1 MSCPFVHQIR
11 QRIGVC
17 QWRICRFGFS
27 IGCDCGKGGDDA
39 IWPIHDGGAVMKKLV
54 VKGTSGSTQLLVGES
69 IDNLGRYVDPDRTVI
84 LTDTIVEDLYRKRFP
99 ACPVVSIGQGET
111 IKTLETVT
119 TIFNRLMDVE
129 ADRSSFILGVG
140 GGIVCDIAGFT
151 ASTYMRGV
159 RFGFVPTTLLS
170 QVDASVGGKNGVNLG
185 GYKNMVG
192 VFNQPEFVVCDMG
205 LLKTLPVREVLCGFA
220 EIIKHG
226 AIADASMLDF
236 LERHRDAA
244 LRLDSAIVAHL
255 VYRSVEIKAG
265 VVTRDEREQGERRK
279 LNFGHTFGH
288 ALERRTG
295 MPHGQAV
302 GIGMVLAARLSVAKG
317 LLPSS
322 QADRLEKIVEAYG
335 LPVRSPVDLI
345 SLLQAIRKDKKRQG
359 RRIHFVFLDHLGGA
373 RVEEIEFEAITGLAK
388 AAQVF

>member
-1 MSCPFVHQIR
+1 
-11 QRIGVC
+11 
-17 QWRICRFGFS
+17 
-27 IGCDCGKGGDDA
+27 
-39 IWPIHDGGAVMKKLV
+39 MKKLV
-54 VKGTSGSTQLLVGES
+54 VKGASGSTQLLVGES

-99 ACPVVSIGQGET
+99 TCPVVSIGQGET

-129 ADRSSFILGVG
+129 VDRSSFILGVG

-192 VFNQPEFVVCDMG
+192 VFNQPEFVVCDME

-226 AIADASMLDF
+226 AIADSSMLDF

-244 LRLDSAIVAHL
+244 LNLDTAIVSHL

-265 VVTRDEREQGERRK
+265 VVTRDEREHGERRK

-288 ALERRTG
+288 ALEKATG
-295 MPHGQAV
+295 MPHGEAV

-317 LLPSS
+317 LLPLVE
-322 QADRLEKIVEAYG
+322 AARLEKIIHDYG
-335 LPVRSPVDLI
+335 LPVRSPVDVI
-345 SLLQAIRKDKKRQG
+345 SLLAAMRKDKKRQG
-359 RRIHFVFLDHLGGA
+359 SRIHFVFLDACGSACVEDIDFGLLTELG
-373 RVEEIEFEAITGLAK
+373 R
-388 AAQVF
+388 AAQIF